1 MNGSILCNAVRV
13 SNKPSFPENW
23 SILPNLH
30 SFAMPL
36 QRPCFSRKR
45 ASGKPTAANHPPNRP
60 TPLSQLVLLQQ
71 FQCTK

>member
-13 SNKPSFPENW
+13 SNKPSFLENW

-36 QRPCFSRKR
+36 QRPAMQNHLI
-45 ASGKPTAANHPPNRP
+45 ASKD
-60 TPLSQLVLLQQ
+60 
-71 FQCTK
+71 